1 MRKVLFILL
10 LLPTAFAAADYIA
23 YDQVTIGEGESVMLA
38 GRNITLLDVFSNTQI
53 RVGVDEAWRIMNINE
68 TKSIDKVNITVNSTL
83 YVSDNK
89 QNYATLLIH
98 VLQQIECNIDLDCDD
113 QLESTIDTCMTS
125 INKCSYETIVS
136 CTDNDGYCPSFCS
149 RYTDY
154 DCVLQDTC
162 ELDSECDDNNPGT
175 EDTCDGSYNQRDLCR
190 HTPITECKSG
200 DAFCPLGCKNEQS
213 LFGTTHDADC
223 SVNNTCLQHSDCDDA
238 DEATINLCSGDG
250 TIERSCTNELTVQCS
265 AGDNYCPEGCFAE
278 DDPDCF
284 VSETKLESE
293 EIINS
298 DLDEEVSISTDN
310 CNEDGKIEN
319 KSFCQEGVWK
329 HQKAGRSS
337 CTEDYQCQ
345 TGVCKEDNSCLSNNE
360 IADQRKTLITSMII
374 AGFLALT
381 GTYLFYLF
389 RIKNK
394 L

>member
-1 MRKVLFILL
+1 MKRMIILL
-10 LLPTAFAAADYIA
+10 LLLPAAFAAADYIS
-23 YDQVTIGEGESVMLA
+23 YDQVTIGEGESVVLA

-53 RVGVDEAWRIMNINE
+53 RVGVDNAWSIMNINE
-68 TKSIDKVNITVNSTL
+68 TKSIDKVNITVNATL

-98 VLQQIECNIDLDCDD
+98 VLQQIECEVDIDCDD

-162 ELDSECDDNNPGT
+162 ELDSECDDNNSGT
-175 EDTCDGSYNQRDLCR
+175 KDTCDGSYNQRDLCR
-190 HTPITECKSG
+190 HTPITECNSG
-200 DAFCPLGCKNEQS
+200 DDFCPLGCNNDQS

-223 SVNNTCLQHSDCDDA
+223 SINNTCIQHLDCKDSDDA
-238 DEATINLCSGDG
+238 TIDICSGDG
-250 TIERSCTNELTVQCS
+250 TIERVCTNELTVQCS
-265 AGDNYCPEGCFAE
+265 VGDNYCPADCSAA
-278 DDPDCF
+278 DDSDCF
-284 VSETKLESE
+284 VSETKIEFE
-293 EIINS
+293 ELVDPTPTEVLAS
-298 DLDEEVSISTDN
+298 TGGCDEEGTVKN
-310 CNEDGKIEN
+310 G
-319 KSFCQEGVWK
+319 SFCQAGIWK
-329 HQKAGRSS
+329 HQKAGNSLCS
-337 CTEDYQCQ
+337 KDYQCQ

-360 IADQRKTLITSMII
+360 IGDQRKTLITSMLI
-374 AGFLALT
+374 AGFLALM